1 MKTIMGYLKKCII
14 SIDILKTNIIIKTY
28 ILVLP
33 KYNYRKDNPIKS
45 FLQWNTL
52 SNQNNSKRILN
63 MKRSKAY

>member
-1 MKTIMGYLKKCII
+1 MGYLKKCII
-14 SIDILKTNIIIKTY
+14 TIDILKTNIIIKTY
-28 ILVLP
+28 ILVLL
-33 KYNYRKDNPIKS
+33 KYYYRKDNLIKS